1 MVKQYGTT
9 KRFGTRYGTTIK
21 LRLGKVEE
29 EQKKKQ
35 KCPYCGYSKVNRLAL
50 GIWQCGK
57 CKAKFSSRAYSV
69 MEGSRD
75 DIKAKGI

>member
-21 LRLGKVEE
+21 LRLGAVEE
-29 EQKKKQ
+29 EQKKKH
-35 KCPYCGYSKVNRLAL
+35 KCPYCSFKKVNRLAL

-57 CKAKFSSRAYSV
+57 CKAKFSSRAYTV
-69 MEGSRD
+69 TPNSRD
-75 DIKAKGI
+75 DIRAKGI